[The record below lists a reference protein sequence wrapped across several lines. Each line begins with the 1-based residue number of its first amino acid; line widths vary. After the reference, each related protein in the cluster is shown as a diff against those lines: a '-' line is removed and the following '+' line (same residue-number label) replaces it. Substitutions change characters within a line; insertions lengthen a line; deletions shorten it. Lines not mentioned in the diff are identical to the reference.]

1 MMAWGC
7 KVLPRWRDAR
17 RRRRHRGDRAR
28 AVMRTGG
35 AMDLARGACR
45 DHCRGEAGSTPPHW
59 HPRGAR
65 RGTLGSG
72 FGFQVQGLGF
82 S

>member
-1 MMAWGC
+1 
-7 KVLPRWRDAR
+7 
-17 RRRRHRGDRAR
+17 
-28 AVMRTGG
+28 
-35 AMDLARGACR
+35 MDLARGACR